1 MKNKPLLTIFAIVFV
16 DLLGFGII
24 LPLLPYIAEKY
35 HATATQI
42 GLLTAAYSFFQL
54 VASPIL
60 GKLSDRYGRKKILM
74 ISQFGSAIGYL
85 MLAFSNNLP
94 LLFVSRI
101 IDGITGG
108 NISIAQAYIADVTT
122 KENRAKGMGM
132 IGAAFGLGFIF
143 GPAIGGFLS
152 QFGYMYPALFAMVVG
167 LITVLLTHLFLPET
181 VNIKEREHIAPTPF
195 SLIEIKKVLI
205 KSGIGYLIVIFL
217 LLNTSFSLFT
227 GIFALWTQKKFGF
240 GATENGYFF
249 AYIGIL
255 SVIAQLKVLPYL
267 ATRFKEN
274 KLLAYS
280 TFYLFL
286 GLFFLPFVTRWEYLL
301 FTQLFIV
308 SGNSIAN
315 PSIQALA
322 SENVQKEEYGE
333 TLGFLSSAGS
343 VGRIIGPIIGGEL
356 FDYWGINSPFFFG
369 SLIILIVFVYLQ
381 VRLRRKLPL
390 L

>member
-54 VASPIL
+54 IASPIL
-60 GKLSDRYGRKKILM
+60 GKLSDKYGRKKILM

-85 MLAFSNNLP
+85 MLAFSNNLS

-143 GPAIGGFLS
+143 GPAIGGFLA
-152 QFGYMYPALFAMVVG
+152 QFGYMYPALFAMFVG
-167 LITVLLTHLFLPET
+167 LITVFLTFFFLPET
-181 VNIKEREHIAPTPF
+181 IDTRERAQSPLAPF
-195 SLIEIKKVLI
+195 SLKEIKKVLF
-205 KSGIGYLIVIFL
+205 KSGIGYLIIVFL

-240 GATENGYFF
+240 QAVQNGYFF

-267 ATRFKEN
+267 VKRFKEN

-286 GLFFLPFVTRWEYLL
+286 GLFLLPFVSRWEYLL

-308 SGNSIAN
+308 LGNSMAN
-315 PSIQALA
+315 PSIQALV
-322 SENVQKEEYGE
+322 SENVAKEEYGE

-343 VGRIIGPIIGGEL
+343 IGRIVGPIIGGEL

-369 SLIILIVFVYLQ
+369 SLLLFLVFIYLQ
-381 VRLRRKLPL
+381 VRLRKKQL
-390 L
+390 LV